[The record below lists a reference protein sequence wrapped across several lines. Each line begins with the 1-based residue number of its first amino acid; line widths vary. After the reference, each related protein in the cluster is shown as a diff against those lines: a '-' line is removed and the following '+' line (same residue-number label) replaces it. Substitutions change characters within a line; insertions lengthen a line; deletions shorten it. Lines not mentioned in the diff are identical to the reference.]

1 MTDEEEIEHDM
12 GMIYG
17 QVSED
22 LGDGFREVEL
32 PVDLAPTSGT
42 NSWRAVVPYLFTL
55 CCFLIYMLIIATVP
69 TANNL
74 DFFERDPSVSY
85 VCGQEQVPT
94 ETLVFVIIMLPA
106 ILFLAFVYLPAKNGL
121 ASLAITIDI
130 DDRASSEYK
139 LRKRSWFLM
148 WVIIGFAS
156 CQLANLSVTETL
168 KVLVGRKRPCFFYL
182 CNYKGYKTAVDSD
195 DYSSYDLA
203 TTANRPGNIE
213 DCRASDDNTNEAQ
226 KSWPSGHASTPYTSL
241 YIHSIYTPYTLH
253 ILFHPSH
260 RSRFH
265 VFCSHALLCFFLTIY
280 GGAKQRLVLVESRV
294 VLLFSNDPRYLDL
307 CYEVL
312 YKLILPITFSLP
324 CCTFIS
330 IRLFFILPLF
340 SLLA

>member
-226 KSWPSGHASTPYTSL
+226 KSWPSGHASTSFAAML
-241 YIHSIYTPYTLH
+241 YC
-253 ILFHPSH
+253 
-260 RSRFH
+260 
-265 VFCSHALLCFFLTIY
+265 VFFLRFMAGQSKGLYWSNRGLFCCFPMILAIWISVTRIQDYRHHEDDILAGSIIGSLIACAVWKNIECQLQSVIEGDRYKRPEY
-280 GGAKQRLVLVESRV
+280 GRETLDDEALASR
-294 VLLFSNDPRYLDL
+294 R
-307 CYEVL
+307 
-312 YKLILPITFSLP
+312 
-324 CCTFIS
+324 
-330 IRLFFILPLF
+330 
-340 SLLA
+340 